1 MVENYEDPIRKAP
14 PAKILILT
22 PNPDE
27 IISHARS
34 SLPEDL
40 TIFRGSPGIRS
51 IFHFSDIFS
60 LFIVNRSLLC

>member
-40 TIFRGSPGIRS
+40 TIFRGSPGRRTTDS
-51 IFHFSDIFS
+51 S
-60 LFIVNRSLLC
+60 LPPLCYLLAIYCQ